1 MKTLLVTGAAGFIG
15 RQVVIAA
22 VQRGWHVLAMD
33 RKPGTAMAQV
43 THLQHQ
49 AGVSTPLPELPAV
62 PDAAILLAW
71 PVIPGAYLESA
82 DNTEALACTIAAAQR
97 LLGMGCRRI
106 VGVGTC
112 AEYAPA
118 QGAPIQEDHPL
129 APDNLYAAC
138 KISVHLVLAQLCR
151 QAKANLV
158 WARIFN
164 PYGPGEPSTRLL
176 PTIARQAA
184 LGEVFAAGSGN
195 QVRDY
200 VHVEDVGSALALLAD
215 ASLCGPI
222 NICAGVPIRLAEV
235 MLKMAEACG
244 GSPATIA
251 LGAKPDR
258 AWDPSY
264 LVGDASKLTAAGW
277 HPRHPLDGLAAYG
290 RHLSEKI

>member
-1 MKTLLVTGAAGFIG
+1 MRHLLVTGATGFIG
-15 RQVVIAA
+15 RQVVAAA

-33 RKPGTAMAQV
+33 RRPGVAMAQV
-43 THLQHQ
+43 THLQHH
-49 AGVSTPLPELPAV
+49 ASVTAPMPELPVV

-71 PVIPGAYLESA
+71 PVVPGAYLESA
-82 DNTEALACTIAAAQR
+82 DNTEALAYTIATAQR
-97 LLGMGCRRI
+97 LLGMGCRRL

-118 QGAPIQEDHPL
+118 LGCPIREDHPL
-129 APDNLYAAC
+129 APDTLYAAC

-151 QAKANLV
+151 QAKAELA

-164 PYGPGEPSTRLL
+164 PYGPGEPAARLL

-184 LGEVFAAGSGN
+184 LGGVFAAGSGS

-215 ASLCGPI
+215 AGPCGPV
-222 NICAGVPIRLAEV
+222 NICSGAPIRLAEV
-235 MLKMAEACG
+235 MLTMAEACG
-244 GSPATIA
+244 GSPTTIA

-258 AWDPSY
+258 TWDPSY
-264 LVGDASKLTAAGW
+264 LVGDASRLTAAGW
-277 HPRHPLDGLAAYG
+277 RPRLPQDGLAAYG
-290 RHLSEKI
+290 RQLREKA